1 MQITVKLFATLEK
14 YAPDTVKRPAAGQP
28 FSVDMPEPSTIAD
41 VLTKLGIPEREVK
54 VAFVD
59 GRARA
64 NIFRLA
70 PGAEVGIFP
79 PVGGG

>member
-1 MQITVKLFATLEK
+1 MEVTVKLFAMLNR
-14 YAPDTVKRPAAGQP
+14 YAPNQQKAGEPFQVTLPAG
-28 FSVDMPEPSTIAD
+28 STIDYLIAH
-41 VLTKLGIPEREVK
+41 LGIPDREVK

-64 NIFRLA
+64 GMFQLG
-70 PGAEVGIFP
+70 PDVEVGIFP

>member
-1 MQITVKLFATLEK
+1 MNITVKLFAMLDR
-14 YAPDTVKRPAAGQP
+14 YAPDQQKAGEL
-28 FSVDMPEPSTIAD
+28 FSVDIPEGSTIDDLIAY
-41 VLTKLGIPEREVK
+41 LGIPDREVK

-64 NIFRLA
+64 GAYRLN
-70 PGAEVGIFP
+70 PDVEVGVFP

>member
-1 MQITVKLFATLEK
+1 MEVTVKLFAMLNR
-14 YAPDTVKRPAAGQP
+14 YAPNQQKAGEP
-28 FSVDMPEPSTIAD
+28 FHVVLPEGATIDDLVAH
-41 VLTKLGIPEREVK
+41 LSIPDREVK

-64 NIFRLA
+64 GMFRLE

>member
-1 MQITVKLFATLEK
+1 MNVTVKLFAMLNR
-14 YAPDTVKRPAAGQP
+14 YAPDARKSGDP
-28 FSVDMPEPSTIAD
+28 FSVELPENSTIDDLVAH
-41 VLTKLGIPEREVK
+41 LGIPDREVK

-64 NIFRLA
+64 GMFRLQS
-70 PGAEVGIFP
+70 GAEVGIFP

>member
-1 MQITVKLFATLEK
+1 MQQIKVKLFANLQR
-14 YAPDTVKRPAAGQP
+14 YAPEGQP
-28 FSVDMPEPSTIAD
+28 VGAPFVVKLPESGTIAD
-41 VLTKLGIPEREVK
+41 LVTHLNIPPREVK

-64 NIFRLA
+64 QVYRLKS
-70 PGAEVGIFP
+70 GDEVGIFP

>member
-1 MQITVKLFATLEK
+1 MINVTVKLFAMLSRH
-14 YAPDTVKRPAAGQP
+14 APDQQRAGEP
-28 FSVDMPEPSTIAD
+28 FDVELPEGSTIAD
-41 VLTKLGIPEREVK
+41 LIAHLNIPEREVK

-64 NIFRLA
+64 TAYQLE
-70 PGAEVGIFP
+70 PDAEVGIFP

>member
-1 MQITVKLFATLEK
+1 MDVTVKLFAMLNR
-14 YAPDTVKRPAAGQP
+14 YAPNQQRAGEP
-28 FSVDMPEPSTIAD
+28 FAVTLPEGSTITDLVAR
-41 VLTKLGIPEREVK
+41 LGIPDREVK

-64 NIFRLA
+64 GLYQLA
-70 PGAEVGIFP
+70 HGSEVGIFP

>member
-1 MQITVKLFATLEK
+1 MEVTVKLFAMLTRYSPGE
-14 YAPDTVKRPAAGQP
+14 TGRPAGTP
-28 FSVDMPEPSTIAD
+28 FPVTLPEGSTVAD
-41 VLTKLGIPEREVK
+41 LVTHLGIPDREVK

-64 NIFRLA
+64 MLYRLS

-79 PVGGG
+79 PIGGG

>member
-1 MQITVKLFATLEK
+1 MNITVKLFASLQM
-14 YAPDTVKRPAAGQP
+14 YAPGGQP
-28 FSVDMPEPSTIAD
+28 AGEPFPVELPEKSTISDLLAH
-41 VLTKLGIPEREVK
+41 LNIPEREVK

-64 NIFRLA
+64 ELFRLKD
-70 PGAEVGIFP
+70 GAEVGIFP

>member
-1 MQITVKLFATLEK
+1 MQVTVKLFANLQR
-14 YAPDTVKRPAAGQP
+14 YAPEGQP
-28 FSVDMPEPSTIAD
+28 VGVPFAVEIPDNGTIAD
-41 VLTKLGIPEREVK
+41 LVTHLNIPPREVK

-64 NIFRLA
+64 QVYRLKS
-70 PGAEVGIFP
+70 GDEVGIFP

>member
-1 MQITVKLFATLEK
+1 MNVTVKLFAMLSR
-14 YAPDTVKRPAAGQP
+14 YAPDQQKAGEP
-28 FSVDMPEPSTIAD
+28 FDVVLPEGSTIDDLIAH
-41 VLTKLGIPEREVK
+41 LGIPDREVK
-54 VAFVD
+54 VAFAD

-64 NIFRLA
+64 GVFRLE

>member
-1 MQITVKLFATLEK
+1 MDVTVKLFAMLNR
-14 YAPDTVKRPAAGQP
+14 YAPDRRKSGEP
-28 FSVDMPEPSTIAD
+28 FQVTLPEGSTIAD
-41 VLTKLGIPEREVK
+41 LVVQLGIPDREVK

-64 NIFRLA
+64 SLYQLA

>member
-1 MQITVKLFATLEK
+1 MDVTVKLFAMLNR
-14 YAPDTVKRPAAGQP
+14 YAPEEQKAGEPFTVTLPDK
-28 FSVDMPEPSTIAD
+28 STIAD
-41 VLTKLGIPEREVK
+41 LMAHLDIPDREVK

-64 NIFRLA
+64 LPFRLA

>member
-1 MQITVKLFATLEK
+1 MQVTVKLFASLQT
-14 YAPDTVKRPAAGQP
+14 YAPDDQRAGEP
-28 FSVDMPEPSTIAD
+28 FVVDVPEQSSVAD
-41 VLTKLGIPEREVK
+41 LVAQLGISEREVK

-59 GRARA
+59 GRARSEF
-64 NIFRLA
+64 FRLR

>member
-1 MQITVKLFATLEK
+1 MNVTVKLFAMLNR
-14 YAPDTVKRPAAGQP
+14 YAPDRQKAGEP
-28 FSVDMPEPSTIAD
+28 FDVALPEGSTIDDLVAH
-41 VLTKLGIPEREVK
+41 LGIPEREVK

-64 NIFRLA
+64 GVFRLT
-70 PGAEVGIFP
+70 PDAEVGIFP

>member
-1 MQITVKLFATLEK
+1 MQVKVKLFANLQR
-14 YAPDTVKRPAAGQP
+14 YAPEGQP
-28 FSVDMPEPSTIAD
+28 VGVPFTVELPENGAIAD
-41 VLTKLGIPEREVK
+41 LVTQLNIPSREVK

-64 NIFRLA
+64 QVYRLKS
-70 PGAEVGIFP
+70 GDEVGIFP

>member
-1 MQITVKLFATLEK
+1 MNITVKLFASLQM
-14 YAPDTVKRPAAGQP
+14 YAPEGQAAGEP
-28 FSVDMPEPSTIAD
+28 FEVALPAPCTIAD
-41 VLTKLGIPEREVK
+41 LIAHLEIPKREVK

-64 NIFRLA
+64 DIFRLK

>member
-1 MQITVKLFATLEK
+1 MHITVKLFAMLK
-14 YAPDTVKRPAAGQP
+14 RFAPDQQKAGKP
-28 FSVDMPEPSTIAD
+28 FSIDIPEGSTIDDLIAH
-41 VLTKLGIPEREVK
+41 LGIPEREVK

-64 NIFRLA
+64 GAFRLN
-70 PGAEVGIFP
+70 PDAEVGVFP